1 MEQTKLIEFQR
12 LLSIARM
19 YNNSSAKKVNKLKK
33 DSIVSAFK
41 NLDDD
46 SKLIV
51 LNESEKLRSK
61 IDWLGA
67 DGALELIAT
76 IGLYQS
82 PNEKR

>member
-19 YNNSSAKKVNKLKK
+19 YNNNSAKKVNKLKK
-33 DSIVSAFK
+33 ETIGKVFK
-41 NLDDD
+41 NLDKD
-46 SKLIV
+46 SKLVI
-51 LNESEKLRSK
+51 LNESERLRSK
-61 IDWLGA
+61 IEWLGA